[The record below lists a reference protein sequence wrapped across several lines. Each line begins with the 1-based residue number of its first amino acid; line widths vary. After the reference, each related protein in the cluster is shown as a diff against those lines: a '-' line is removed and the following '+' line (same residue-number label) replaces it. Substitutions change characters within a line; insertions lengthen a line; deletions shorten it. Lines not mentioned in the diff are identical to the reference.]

1 MSQQWMIITKNMKI
15 IVRNNDVSKALRILK
30 KKLNNEGV
38 FKEVRDRQSFTPPG
52 EKRRLSEKA
61 GRKRWLK
68 KRVQLEQQFVRD
80 ELNQFRKNRNKN
92 KNRNN
97 VQRPNQNPNQ
107 SRNKTRPSG
116 NQNNKPPRS

>member
-1 MSQQWMIITKNMKI
+1 MKI
-15 IVRNNDVSKALRILK
+15 IVRNNDVGKALRILK

-61 GRKRWLK
+61 GRKRWIK
-68 KRVQLEQQFVRD
+68 KRAQLEQKFIRE
-80 ELNQFRKNRNKN
+80 ELNQFRKNKNKN

-97 VQRPNQNPNQ
+97 VQRSNKNSNQ
-107 SRNKTRPSG
+107 SRNRTRSFS
-116 NQNNKPPRS
+116 NQNNRSSRS

>member
-1 MSQQWMIITKNMKI
+1 MKNNTQMKI
-15 IVRNNDVSKALRILK
+15 KVRNNDVGKALRILK

-61 GRKRWLK
+61 GRKRWIK
-68 KRVQLEQQFVRD
+68 KRAQLEQKFIRE
-80 ELNQFRKNRNKN
+80 ELNQFRKNKN

-97 VQRPNQNPNQ
+97 VQRSNKNSNQ
-107 SRNKTRPSG
+107 SRNRTRSFS
-116 NQNNKPPRS
+116 NQNNRSSRS

>member
-1 MSQQWMIITKNMKI
+1 MKNNSQMKI

-68 KRVQLEQQFVRD
+68 KRSQLEQQFVRD

-92 KNRNN
+92 KNRSN
-97 VQRPNQNPNQ
+97 VQRSNQNPNQ
-107 SRNKTRPSG
+107 SRNKTRPSS
-116 NQNNKPPRS
+116 NQNNRSPRS

>member
-1 MSQQWMIITKNMKI
+1 MKNNTQMKI

-61 GRKRWLK
+61 GRKRWIK
-68 KRVQLEQQFVRD
+68 KRALLEQKFIRD
-80 ELNQFRKNRNKN
+80 EANQFRKNRNKN
-92 KNRNN
+92 RNN
-97 VQRPNQNPNQ
+97 VQRTNKNTNQ
-107 SRNKTRPSG
+107 SRNWSRSSG
-116 NQNNKPPRS
+116 NQNNRPPRS